1 MKLKRLLLIS
11 GAVGLVAYVAL
22 KGAIYYQVKNEVDR
36 LGATLTPFASLKY
49 DGIGSSLVDGSV
61 SVEGVTLTPT
71 EALLG
76 IQIEQVRLQ
85 GDGPGFLFRLLEGFK
100 PDQPP
105 EQLQLQVERMSMP
118 LGGGYLDYWQPAG
131 TSAPPDLCTL
141 GGLLGQTEIERL
153 GFRQRMA
160 DVRLRYDLD
169 RRSGALTLQM
179 GYYQDGLTALSVET
193 TLTDLFR
200 PDGVGVPRMER
211 FSLLYRIDPDYMR
224 NAVNYCAAEAGLEPA
239 AFIERLFTVRPADY
253 AKQLGVIP
261 GKGLRAALR
270 RLVSRPGEVL
280 LTAVPDPGFSPA
292 SLQQYEPQQLIRQ
305 LGISLSVNDQ
315 PVTDLSFS
323 LPQGDK
329 PLTELLDQVASGAT
343 GEPLKPEAPV
353 TPPPVQ
359 VRARFM
365 DTPVER
371 LGRYAGR
378 HARVYANDRDEPQR
392 GILMG
397 LSDNQLELEQRLYG
411 GKMTLYIPF
420 AKISRVEVLRWEKT
434 TVGRAGR

>member
-1 MKLKRLLLIS
+1 VKLKRLLLIG
-11 GAVGLVAYVAL
+11 GAVGLLGYVVL
-22 KGAIYYQVKNEVDR
+22 KGAIYYQVKEQMDR
-36 LGATLTPFASLKY
+36 LGAMVTPFASLKY
-49 DGIGSSLVDGSV
+49 DGIGSSLTAGSV
-61 SVEGVTLTPT
+61 SVRDITLTPT
-71 EALLG
+71 EALVG

-105 EQLQLQVERMSMP
+105 EQLQLQIQRMSTP
-118 LGGGYLDYWQPAG
+118 LGGGYLDYWRPAG
-131 TSAPPDLCTL
+131 KSAPPDLCTL

-200 PDGVGVPRMER
+200 PDGVGVPQMER

-224 NAVNYCAAEAGLEPA
+224 RAVKYCAAEAGLAPA
-239 AFIERLFTVRPADY
+239 AFIERLFAVRSADY
-253 AKQLGVIP
+253 TRQLGFVP
-261 GKGLRAALR
+261 GAGLRKALR
-270 RLVSRPGEVL
+270 QLISRPGEVL
-280 LTAVPDPGFSPA
+280 LTAVPDPAFNPA
-292 SLQQYEPQQLIRQ
+292 RLQQYEPQELIRQ
-305 LGISLSVNDQ
+305 LGIGLSVNDQ
-315 PVTDLSFS
+315 PVTDLSFN
-323 LPQGDK
+323 LPQGDQ
-329 PLTELLDQVASGAT
+329 PLTELLDQVTSGAT
-343 GEPLKPEAPV
+343 GVQPDKPV

-378 HARVYANDRDEPQR
+378 HARVYSSDRDEPQR

-397 LSDNQLELEQRLYG
+397 LRDNQLELEQRLYG

-420 AKISRVEVLRWEKT
+420 AKISRVEVLRWEQT
-434 TVGRAGR
+434 TVGEADR